1 MSDNIRPI
9 ADSSTSESTAK
20 TSTRVIMT
28 PEVEEVLDALFR
40 DARMSAREFKPGVH
54 RGRLIDEIDD
64 DIEIVRKAL
73 DIEL

>member
-1 MSDNIRPI
+1 MADNENIHTLSSGLQSTSSKSKITMSD
-9 ADSSTSESTAK
+9 
-20 TSTRVIMT
+20 
-28 PEVEEVLDALFR
+28 EVEEVLDALFR

-64 DIEIVRKAL
+64 DIAIVRKAL